1 LTGLACID
9 IEHPLLLSWNS
20 NNILMRELF
29 PHSNK
34 KASPFENSA
43 EMLQIGD
50 FRGIEPQAPYTAMS
64 TVEPFPQRRT

>member
-9 IEHPLLLSWNS
+9 IEHPLLLSWIS

-43 EMLQIGD
+43 EMLRKRD
-50 FRGIEPQAPYTAMS
+50 FRGMEPETPYTAMS
-64 TVEPFPQRRT
+64 TVDPFLQRRT